1 MAIIDAF
8 RGRAAEALSS
18 SFACLMRALGWALS
32 LGLYLLLGLHVYAY
46 FGVIAVV
53 IKKRLGVQFGLVW
66 CAIGLAL
73 LYNIAFNHFWA
84 MVIKPG
90 GPADLER
97 VEKYRKESKQREHR
111 KAVNVNLDE
120 KGEGVDAEIEDD
132 RFEGLQKDVKRLM
145 AYRTKTL
152 GELKY
157 IWSKECKVCQNVKP
171 ARTHHCSVCNK
182 CVFGMDHHCRKYIDE
197 NLFA

>member
-1 MAIIDAF
+1 MAIIDTF
-8 RGRAAEALSS
+8 RGQAADALASS
-18 SFACLMRALGWALS
+18 ATCAMRLLGWALG
-32 LGLYLLLGLHVYAY
+32 LGLYVLLALHVYAY
-46 FGVIAVV
+46 FAVIALV

-73 LYNIAFNHFWA
+73 LYNIIFNHFWA

-97 VEKYRKESKQREHR
+97 VEKYRKEHKQREHR
-111 KAVNVNLDE
+111 KAVNVNLDDD
-120 KGEGVDAEIEDD
+120 GDATQAEVEDD

-145 AYRTKTL
+145 KYRTKTL
-152 GELKY
+152 GELKP
-157 IWSKECKVCQNVKP
+157 IWSKECRSCNNIKP

-182 CVFGMDHHCRKYIDE
+182 CVFGMDHHCRK
-197 NLFA
+197 

>member
-1 MAIIDAF
+1 MAIIDSI
-8 RGRAAEALSS
+8 RGPATDVLAS
-18 SFACLMRALGWALS
+18 SFACLMRLLGWALS
-32 LGLYLLLGLHVYAY
+32 LGLYVLLGLHVYAY
-46 FGVIAVV
+46 FAVIATV

-73 LYNIAFNHFWA
+73 LYNIVFNHFWA
-84 MVIKPG
+84 MIIKPG

-97 VEKYRKESKQREHR
+97 VEKYRKELKQREHR
-111 KAVNVNLDE
+111 KAVNVKLDD
-120 KGEGVDAEIEDD
+120 KDGGANAETEEDD

-152 GELKY
+152 GDLKY
-157 IWSKECKVCQNVKP
+157 VWSKKCKVCLDIKP

-182 CVFGMDHHCRKYIDE
+182 CVFGMDHHCRKYI
-197 NLFA
+197 NKTLF